1 MQSLAG
7 VFWSAL
13 AIGFSGAMIP
23 GPMLALVLSEGLS
36 GSFLGT
42 LGIVLGHVILEGALV
57 LALALGA
64 GKVLKRPS
72 VGAVVGVIGGT
83 LLAYMGGSVVLA
95 AWHNPASL
103 AAKAA
108 VSLPAGPVVA
118 GVLVSASNPAWIMWW
133 SAVGVGYVAMSLRR
147 GSIGLVAFYAGHTLS
162 DWLWYGIIGALLVS
176 GRNIVH
182 GQAYLW
188 IIAACGALLMGFG
201 LFFIYLG
208 IRQLRQGFAGMGA
221 QRV

>member
-1 MQSLAG
+1 MQSLRSI
-7 VFWSAL
+7 FWSAL

-36 GSFLGT
+36 GRFLGT

-64 GKVLKRPS
+64 GRVLKRPS
-72 VGAVVGVIGGT
+72 VGAVVGVIGGA

-103 AAKAA
+103 TAKAA

-147 GSIGLVAFYAGHTLS
+147 GSVGLAAFYTGHTLS

-182 GQAYLW
+182 GPAYLW

-208 IRQLRQGFAGMGA
+208 LKQVRQGFIGMRA